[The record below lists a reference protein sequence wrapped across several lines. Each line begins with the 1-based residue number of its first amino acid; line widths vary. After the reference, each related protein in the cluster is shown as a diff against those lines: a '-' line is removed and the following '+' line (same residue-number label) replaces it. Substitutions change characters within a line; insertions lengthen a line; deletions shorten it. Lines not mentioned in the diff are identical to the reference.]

1 MGAGME
7 RREFIGLIG
16 GAASWPL
23 AAQAQRSATPEIG
36 TLYTGSP
43 GPFAIQYGAGLTSSI
58 TALAAYN
65 NAIWCDTVCRAH
77 DRPGEFHE
85 TLWFT
90 RLGTPRFYPDAVT
103 LAGAEAAPVQLE
115 AIASL
120 ISATRQKE
128 WVVKDSFQSLPLN
141 SLGFEPLFDAEWVA
155 LSGARSD
162 VKHNL
167 PEYRPTIVTGK
178 AGLIAWEQSWA
189 GEEVNAA
196 AISEPRLFRPR
207 LLADTNVVFV
217 SIQGEGGIA
226 GGGILNRGAE
236 VVGLSNLFGSKMDL
250 VYRSLAAMAGE
261 IFPSLPLVGYEN
273 GQDLA
278 AAKLAGFETVGPLR
292 VWRLRATVP

>member
-1 MGAGME
+1 MSEFWGGSGRHILVLRSSPLTRNGSRGPSTHFVLQALRRLPSDELRQLNCGILIHGAGME

-43 GPFAIQYGAGLTSSI
+43 EPFAIQYGAGLTSSI

-65 NAIWCDTVCRAH
+65 NAIWCDTACRAH

-85 TLWFT
+85 
-90 RLGTPRFYPDAVT
+90 
-103 LAGAEAAPVQLE
+103 
-115 AIASL
+115 
-120 ISATRQKE
+120 
-128 WVVKDSFQSLPLN
+128 
-141 SLGFEPLFDAEWVA
+141 
-155 LSGARSD
+155 ARSD

>member
-1 MGAGME
+1 M
-7 RREFIGLIG
+7 GLIG
-16 GAASWPL
+16 GAAAWPL
-23 AAQAQRSATPEIG
+23 AAQAQRLATPAIG
-36 TLYTGSP
+36 TP
-43 GPFAIQYGAGLTSSI
+43 IQYGAGMTSSI
-58 TALAAYN
+58 TALAARN

-85 TLWFT
+85 ALWFT

-120 ISATRQKE
+120 ISSTRQRE
-128 WVVKDSFQSLPLN
+128 WFVKDSFQSLNLN

-155 LSGARSD
+155 LSGARPD
-162 VKHNL
+162 VKHP
-167 PEYRPTIVTGK
+167 PEYRPTIVTGD

-196 AISEPRLFRPR
+196 AISKPRLFRSS
-207 LLADTNVVFV
+207 LLADTNVVFI
-217 SIQGEGGIA
+217 SIQGEGGGVA

-236 VVGLSNLFGSKMDL
+236 VVGLSNLFGSKMDW
-250 VYRSLAAMAGE
+250 VYRSIAAMADE
-261 IFPSLPLVGYEN
+261 IFPSFPLVGYES
-273 GQDLA
+273 GKDLA

-292 VWRLRATVP
+292 VWKLRAKA

>member
-1 MGAGME
+1 M
-7 RREFIGLIG
+7 
-16 GAASWPL
+16 
-23 AAQAQRSATPEIG
+23 
-36 TLYTGSP
+36 
-43 GPFAIQYGAGLTSSI
+43 TSSI

-77 DRPGEFHE
+77 DCPGEFHE

-103 LAGAEAAPVQLE
+103 TAGAEAAPVQME

-120 ISATRQKE
+120 IRTTRKRQ
-128 WVVKDSFQSLPLN
+128 WFVKDSFQSLHLN

-155 LSGARSD
+155 LSGARPD

-167 PEYRPTIVTGK
+167 PEYRSTIVTGK
-178 AGLIAWEQSWA
+178 AGLIAWEQSWV

-196 AISEPRLFRPR
+196 AISEPRVFMPG

-217 SIQGEGGIA
+217 SFQGEGGI
-226 GGGILNRGAE
+226 
-236 VVGLSNLFGSKMDL
+236 VGLSNLFGSRIDL
-250 VYRSLAAMAGE
+250 VYRSLTAVAGE
-261 IFPSLPLVGYEN
+261 IFPGLPLVGYEH
-273 GQDLA
+273 GKELA

-292 VWRLRATVP
+292 IWRLRATAP

>member
-1 MGAGME
+1 MK
-7 RREFIGLIG
+7 RREFIAGIG
-16 GAASWPL
+16 AAASWPL
-23 AAQAQRSATPEIG
+23 AASAQRSATPEIE
-36 TLYTGSP
+36 TLYTGSAE
-43 GPFAIQYGAGLTSSI
+43 PFAIQYGAGMTSSI

-90 RLGTPRFYPDAVT
+90 RLGTPRLYPDAVT

-120 ISATRQKE
+120 ISTTRQRE
-128 WVVKDSFQSLPLN
+128 WFVKDSFHSLNLN

-155 LSGARSD
+155 LSGGRPD

-167 PEYRPTIVTGK
+167 PEYRPTIVTDK

-189 GEEVNAA
+189 GEKVSAA
-196 AISEPRLFRPR
+196 AISGPRLFRPR
-207 LLADTNVVFV
+207 LLADINVVFV

-236 VVGLSNLFGSKMDL
+236 VVGLSNLFGSKIDL

-261 IFPSLPLVGYEN
+261 IFPGLPLVGYES
-273 GQDLA
+273 GQELA
-278 AAKLAGFETVGPLR
+278 AAKLAGFETVGSLR
-292 VWRLRATVP
+292 VWRLRATAP

>member
-1 MGAGME
+1 MK
-7 RREFIGLIG
+7 RREFIAGIG
-16 GAASWPL
+16 AAASWPL
-23 AAQAQRSATPEIG
+23 AARAQRSATPEIG
-36 TLYTGSP
+36 TLNTGSP
-43 GPFAIQYGAGLTSSI
+43 EPLAIQYGAGMTSSI

-103 LAGAEAAPVQLE
+103 IAGAEAATVQLE

-120 ISATRQKE
+120 ISATRQRE
-128 WVVKDSFQSLPLN
+128 WFVKDSFHSLHLN
-141 SLGFEPLFDAEWVA
+141 SLGFELLFDAEWIA
-155 LSGARSD
+155 LSGARPD

-167 PEYRPTIVTGK
+167 PEYRSIIVTGK

-189 GEEVNAA
+189 GKEVNAA
-196 AISEPRLFRPR
+196 AISEPRVFMPS

-217 SIQGEGGIA
+217 SFQGEGGIA

-236 VVGLSNLFGSKMDL
+236 VVGLSNLFGSKIDL

-261 IFPSLPLVGYEN
+261 IFPGLPLVGYEH
-273 GQDLA
+273 GKELA

-292 VWRLRATVP
+292 VWRLRATAP